1 MTMEHQTK
9 YSEII
14 TRKRMLRFALIA
26 PVSGLLFGMWGN
38 VQFFAVS
45 ALLIPQSLIWIIYLT
60 YSFIDALNDP
70 IIGYI
75 TDRSRKFTLKYGKRY
90 LWIRIGVFL
99 GPIFLILC
107 FIPISTNPIVLTLWL
122 IITMGIFET
131 FLTLLE
137 VSHNS
142 LFPDLFREPQ
152 QRRKVSAYGG
162 IIGGATSI
170 FGAIFIPLMLG
181 IWGGATSPFA
191 YLITTFIIIIIVY
204 LLIFPYLKG
213 VKETDE
219 MREFRTQLDE
229 AGKSSSK
236 LGDILRRIIKDRNW
250 VALIIANTCFVIAGA
265 CMAYGLNFFVYFYL
279 ELPIEFA
286 SIPGLAYSGI
296 AIIAVLLW
304 IRIARKIGVKKSYII
319 SLSLAVVG
327 FLLFFLIQDLGG
339 LTLVIAFMGVSSAAN
354 LGVIFQLAQAEAI
367 DNAAV
372 LSGKREEGTYIGIL
386 RVFSA
391 FSYASQTIIFAI
403 VTSFSGFD
411 ANLDWAQGFHQTA
424 LAKLGLKLQMS
435 LIPFVIILIGV
446 IVFIFMYNI
455 TKEKAVEN
463 TEKLVELNL

>member
-1 MTMEHQTK
+1 MEHQTK

-45 ALLIPQSLIWIIYLT
+45 ALKIPQSLIWIIYLT
-60 YSFIDALNDP
+60 YSFIDAFNDP
-70 IIGYI
+70 IIGYF

-90 LWIRIGVFL
+90 LWIRIGVLL

-107 FIPISTNPIVLTLWL
+107 LIPISTNLILLTLWL
-122 IITMGIFET
+122 ILTMGIFET

-181 IWGGATSPFA
+181 IWGGATSPIA
-191 YLITTFIIIIIVY
+191 YLITTLIIIIIVY
-204 LLIFPYLKG
+204 LLVSPYLKG

-219 MREFRTQLDE
+219 MREFRTKLDE

-236 LGDILRRIIKDRNW
+236 LREVLGRIIKDRNW
-250 VALIIANTCFVIAGA
+250 IALIIANTCFVIAGA
-265 CMAYGLNFFVYFYL
+265 CMLYGLNFFVYFYL
-279 ELPIEFA
+279 ELPIQYA

-296 AIIAVLLW
+296 AIISVLLW

-319 SLSLAVVG
+319 SLSLAVAG
-327 FLLFFLIQDLGG
+327 FFLFFLIQDLGG

-411 ANLDWAQGFHQTA
+411 ANLDWADSFHQTA

-435 LIPFVIILIGV
+435 LIPLGIILIGV

-455 TKEKAVEN
+455 TKEKAFEN